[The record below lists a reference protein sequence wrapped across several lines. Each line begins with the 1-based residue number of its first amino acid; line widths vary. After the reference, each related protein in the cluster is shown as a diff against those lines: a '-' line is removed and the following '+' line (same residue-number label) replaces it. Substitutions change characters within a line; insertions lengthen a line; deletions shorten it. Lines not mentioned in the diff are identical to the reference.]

1 MTEDPQPPFT
11 LGRRTWV
18 DSDPPTAQRLA
29 WHRLSAAMRKLNEAL
44 MDMDAPEADLLAAAT
59 IAEQFATTLEATRT
73 GRQHWGFAESSTSGS
88 THAML
93 DRSPI
98 IGLGNPVAPP
108 LKFRELDG
116 EVEGTGTFGLQYEG
130 PPGCVHGGFVAA
142 AFDEVLGMAQS
153 MTGRPGMTG
162 TLTIR
167 YRKPTPLHVEL
178 LFRARVDR
186 VEGRKIFAAGEL
198 YAGDVLC
205 AEAEGIFVSVD
216 FDRMRAL
223 REAAQQAP

>member
-1 MTEDPQPPFT
+1 MTEDSQPPSPFP
-11 LGRRTWV
+11 RRSWV
-18 DSDPPTAQRLA
+18 DADPPTGQRLA
-29 WHRLSAAMRKLNEAL
+29 WHRLSAAMRKINQAL
-44 MDMDAPEADLLAAAT
+44 MDMDAPEADLLAAAERG
-59 IAEQFATTLEATRT
+59 EQFAATLESTRT

-108 LKFRELDG
+108 LPFKEVDG

-162 TLTIR
+162 TLTIK
-167 YRKPTPLHVEL
+167 YRKPTPLHVPL
-178 LFRARVDR
+178 LFKARVDR

-198 YAGDVLC
+198 YAGDTLC
-205 AEAEGIFVSVD
+205 ATAEGIFVSVD

-223 REAAQQAP
+223 GEAAAER